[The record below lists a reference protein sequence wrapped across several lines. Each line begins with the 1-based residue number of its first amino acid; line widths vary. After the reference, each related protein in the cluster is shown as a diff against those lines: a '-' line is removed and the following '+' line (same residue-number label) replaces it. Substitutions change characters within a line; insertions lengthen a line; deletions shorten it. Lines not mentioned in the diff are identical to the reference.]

1 MVIRTSPDE
10 LTRILGRWG
19 ASYRRTRDDLDLTG
33 SPERTEFRTAVE
45 DDGGNVF
52 VLERI
57 PEAKCEH
64 RRRISTVLFRL
75 AERGVPAIHP
85 YIRNLREGTVTEYD
99 GTYWQ
104 LMPFVEGV
112 ALPRPGYVSE
122 EWRGRALGEFL
133 VALRRASD
141 PLPSVP
147 ADVFSITRYL
157 LDLVARFRRKLP
169 GLADELQPFL
179 THLQKGFVD
188 AHDALPTAFCHGD
201 YHPLNIIWGARC
213 LNSVLDWEFMG
224 YKPEV
229 YDLANMVGC
238 VGMDRPEALLRGL
251 APSLLNAVRDA
262 GIIEPASWTWFLD
275 YVLALRFAW
284 MREWV
289 LRNNDEMI
297 NLELA
302 FMFLLIDN
310 REAISGALQLAD

>member
-1 MVIRTSPDE
+1 MSTSPEE
-10 LTRILGRWG
+10 LARVLERWDL
-19 ASYRRTRDDLDLTG
+19 SFRRTRDDLDLTG

-45 DDGGNVF
+45 DHAGDVF

-64 RRRISTVLFRL
+64 RRRISTVLFIL

-85 YIRNLREGTVTEYD
+85 YIRNVREGTVTEHN
-99 GTYWQ
+99 GAYWQ

-112 ALPRPGYVSE
+112 ELPRPGCVSDQ
-122 EWRGRALGEFL
+122 WRGRVLAQFL
-133 VALRRASD
+133 IELRRAST
-141 PLPSVP
+141 PLPAVP
-147 ADVFSITRYL
+147 ATPFAITNYL
-157 LDLVARFRRKLP
+157 QDLLARFRRRLP
-169 GLADELQPFL
+169 GLAEELQPVVTYL
-179 THLQKGFVD
+179 RKGFMDV
-188 AHDALPTAFCHGD
+188 HDALPTSFCHGD
-201 YHPLNIIWGARC
+201 YHPLNIIWGARG

-224 YKPEV
+224 YKPEI

-251 APSLLNAVRDA
+251 AVSLLSTVRDA
-262 GIIEPASWTWFLD
+262 GIVESVSWAWFLD

-289 LRNNDEMI
+289 FRSNDEMI

-310 REAISGALQLAD
+310 REAISSALGLAD